1 MHETITTAVQIL
13 RKYPEAED
21 ADIYERLLAA
31 GINKHTAA
39 RLLEFL
45 PLAYGRTM
53 IGRSG
58 ARLCQTY
65 HRMDEHGHL
74 IERPLEAQPLWHE
87 VVAYA
92 HADTHRGISRQEFL
106 AIALRSAEVRALNKA
121 LNDGLKATDVVF
133 TQPVFTNPDDHP
145 GILLEGDQLSAT
157 PDSERKRKW
166 WQFWK

>member
-1 MHETITTAVQIL
+1 MHEIITTAVQIF
-13 RKYPEAED
+13 RKHPEEED
-21 ADIYERLLAA
+21 VDIYEHLLEA

-53 IGRSG
+53 IARSG
-58 ARLCQTY
+58 AKLCQTY

-74 IERPLEAQPLWHE
+74 IERPLESQPLWHE

-92 HADTHRGISRQEFL
+92 HAETRKGISRQDFL
-106 AIALRSAEVRALNKA
+106 AIALHSAEVRTLNKA
-121 LNDGLKATDVVF
+121 LNEGAKATDVVF
-133 TQPVFTNPDDHP
+133 TQPIFTNPDDHP
-145 GILLEGDQLSAT
+145 GILLDGEQIPASFHSGI
-157 PDSERKRKW
+157 KKKW